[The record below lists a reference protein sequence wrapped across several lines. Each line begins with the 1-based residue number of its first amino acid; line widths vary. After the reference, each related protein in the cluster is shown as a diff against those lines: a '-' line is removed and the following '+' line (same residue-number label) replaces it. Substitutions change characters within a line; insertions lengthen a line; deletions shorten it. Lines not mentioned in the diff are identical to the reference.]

1 MIVAHARAPKQANAR
16 AILSPFPAAVGLFPP
31 ISGSGRLDAVQT
43 VRSVLAGEEH
53 DIAIRRGLAGMHRIG
68 GDVDHR
74 TGLGLDLLVADLR
87 PERTLQDID
96 PLLVRVRMR
105 FRAGAGGH
113 AHQADDHAIAFD
125 AGAVGGRIVG
135 AAEDVVHLGE
145 IEQVFTVARA
155 RGARCPGGFLR
166 HRFLLRRT
174 HYYWCVI
181 ISIIGASL
189 SVRQADARAVVLL
202 PAAPSSALARPPR
215 MEAWSPAGM
224 GRPRTWSTPSGMPMS
239 KG

>member
-1 MIVAHARAPKQANAR
+1 MPGRQYRQTAARSCRPF
-16 AILSPFPAAVGLFPP
+16 LPSPAYSL
-31 ISGSGRLDAVQT
+31 SGSGGLDAVQT
-43 VRSVLAGEEH
+43 VGGVLAGEEH

-74 TGLGLDLLVADLR
+74 AGLGLDLLVADLR
-87 PERTLQDID
+87 PERALQNID

-105 FRAGAGGH
+105 FRAGTGGH
-113 AHQADDHAIAFD
+113 TDQADDHAIAFD

-155 RGARCPGGFLR
+155 RGARCPGCFLR

-174 HYYWCVI
+174 LYSPCVRRTP
-181 ISIIGASL
+181 APL
-189 SVRQADARAVVLL
+189 SCFPPR
-202 PAAPSSALARPPR
+202 PAAPWPARPEWMP
-215 MEAWSPAGM
+215 
-224 GRPRTWSTPSGMPMS
+224 GRRL
-239 KG
+239 